1 MTESIDFAFFLHLVN
16 PINLKSNSLTR
27 KEKTTVHSS
36 GFAFTHPFGWYI
48 KLIMMVHQ
56 VAEKLTATGIQDSS
70 PKKHS
75 AFEGG
80 VQGLGG
86 SEATSKLNYDND
98 TSNSG
103 QAGTWGNLFK
113 GNNLRAK
120 SLEREFYVQIRDDI
134 LDQIMEHGITTAQSK
149 LFSYLFKLT
158 RFGDR
163 PVKTKVREILRA
175 TTLSK
180 SAYYVAIAKFERL
193 GWFRFTNVDVE
204 ISNFCTP
211 TKKSTKQDYQSTKQD
226 YQSTKQDY
234 QSTKQDSEELKPL
247 PAKVPKTP
255 QTLQTYSDLVDTL
268 SEEQRESF
276 KKFCLKKIQECSFK
290 IGSKQGW
297 LNKHGAEYLE
307 EFKETYS
314 YALANPEVI
323 PPKAAPFDI
332 PDIAYL
338 KRVYRDDWKNAA
350 IHFGLIDPNSPEEE
364 IQNES
369 EPVTALEVTEKP
381 IADSDNPQAPTP
393 KPIADSDNP
402 QAPMP
407 KPIADSDNPQ
417 APMPKPIADS
427 DNPQAPTPKP
437 IADSGNPQE
446 PTPPTPAIAS
456 NHEQFA
462 EGDRVVVAEVGNSH
476 YGKTGKIIAARSRS
490 QDDKYIIALDRK
502 SPSARELTIKIPK
515 GCKLTYL
522 TKL

>member
-1 MTESIDFAFFLHLVN
+1 
-16 PINLKSNSLTR
+16 
-27 KEKTTVHSS
+27 
-36 GFAFTHPFGWYI
+36 
-48 KLIMMVHQ
+48 MMVHQ

-70 PKKHS
+70 PKKYS

-80 VQGLGG
+80 VHGLGG

-113 GNNLRAK
+113 GNNSRAK
-120 SLEREFYVQIRDDI
+120 SQDREFYVQIRDDI

-163 PVKTKVREILRA
+163 AVKTKVREILRA

-193 GWFRFTNVDVE
+193 GWFSFTHADVE

-211 TKKSTKQDYQSTKQD
+211 TKKSTKQDSE
-226 YQSTKQDY
+226 STKQDY

-255 QTLQTYSDLVDTL
+255 QTIQTYSDLLHTL
-268 SEEQRESF
+268 SEDQRESF
-276 KKFCLKKIQECSFK
+276 EKFCLKKIQECSFK
-290 IGSKQGW
+290 IGSRTAW
-297 LNKHGAEYLE
+297 LNKYGADYLQ

-323 PPKAAPFDI
+323 RPKTTPFDI
-332 PDIAYL
+332 PDIPYL
-338 KRVYRDDWKNAA
+338 KRIYGSGWKDAA
-350 IHFGLIDPNSPEEE
+350 IHYGLIDPDSPEEE
-364 IQNES
+364 IHDES
-369 EPVTALEVTEKP
+369 EPVASSEVT
-381 IADSDNPQAPTP
+381 A
-393 KPIADSDNP
+393 
-402 QAPMP
+402 
-407 KPIADSDNPQ
+407 
-417 APMPKPIADS
+417 
-427 DNPQAPTPKP
+427 KP

-446 PTPPTPAIAS
+446 ATPPTPAIGS

>member
-1 MTESIDFAFFLHLVN
+1 MMLHQ
-16 PINLKSNSLTR
+16 I
-27 KEKTTVHSS
+27 
-36 GFAFTHPFGWYI
+36 
-48 KLIMMVHQ
+48 
-56 VAEKLTATGIQDSS
+56 AEKLTVTDIQDSS
-70 PKKHS
+70 PKKYS
-75 AFEGG
+75 AFEEG

-86 SEATSKLNYDND
+86 SEATSKFNYDND

-120 SLEREFYVQIRDDI
+120 SQDREFYVQIRDDI
-134 LDQIMEHGITTAQSK
+134 LDQIMEHGVTTAQSK

-163 PVKTKVREILRA
+163 AVKTKVREILRA

-193 GWFRFTNVDVE
+193 GWFNFTHADVE

-211 TKKSTKQDYQSTKQD
+211 TKKSTKQDSESTKQD
-226 YQSTKQDY
+226 SESTKQDSESTK
-234 QSTKQDSEELKPL
+234 QDSESTKQDSEELKPL

-255 QTLQTYSDLVDTL
+255 QTLQTYSDLLHTL
-268 SEEQRESF
+268 PEGQRESF
-276 KKFCLKKIQECSFK
+276 EKFCLKKIQECSFK
-290 IGSKQGW
+290 IGSKQAW

-338 KRVYRDDWKNAA
+338 KRVYKDGWKDAA
-350 IHFGLIDPNSPEEE
+350 IHFGLIDPDSAEEE
-364 IQNES
+364 IQDES
-369 EPVTALEVTEKP
+369 ESVASSEVTAEP
-381 IADSDNPQAPTP
+381 ITDSGNLQELSP

-402 QAPMP
+402 Q
-407 KPIADSDNPQ
+407 
-417 APMPKPIADS
+417 
-427 DNPQAPTPKP
+427 
-437 IADSGNPQE
+437 E
-446 PTPPTPAIAS
+446 PTPPIFAIGS

-462 EGDRVVVAEVGNSH
+462 EGDRVEIGRAS
-476 YGKTGKIIAARSRS
+476 
-490 QDDKYIIALDRK
+490 
-502 SPSARELTIKIPK
+502 
-515 GCKLTYL
+515 C
-522 TKL
+522 

>member
-1 MTESIDFAFFLHLVN
+1 ML
-16 PINLKSNSLTR
+16 
-27 KEKTTVHSS
+27 
-36 GFAFTHPFGWYI
+36 
-48 KLIMMVHQ
+48 HQ
-56 VAEKLTATGIQDSS
+56 VAEKLTVTEIQDSS
-70 PKKHS
+70 PKKYS

-80 VQGLGG
+80 VQGSGV

-103 QAGTWGNLFK
+103 QAGSWGNLFK

-120 SLEREFYVQIRDDI
+120 SQDREFYVQIRDDI

-163 PVKTKVREILRA
+163 AVKTKVREILLA
-175 TTLSK
+175 TRLSR

-193 GWFRFTNVDVE
+193 GWFSFTHADVE

-211 TKKSTKQDYQSTKQD
+211 TKKSTKQDSESTKQD
-226 YQSTKQDY
+226 SESTKQDSESTK
-234 QSTKQDSEELKPL
+234 QDSESTKQDSEELKPL

-255 QTLQTYSDLVDTL
+255 QTIQTYSDLLHTL
-268 SEEQRESF
+268 PEEQRESF
-276 KKFCLKKIQECSFK
+276 EKFCLKKIQECSFK
-290 IGSKQGW
+290 IGSRTAW
-297 LNKHGAEYLE
+297 LNKYGADYLQ

-314 YALANPEVI
+314 YALANPQVI
-323 PPKAAPFDI
+323 APKPLPFEI
-332 PDIAYL
+332 PDIPQL
-338 KRVYRDDWKNAA
+338 KRMYGSGWKDAA
-350 IHFGLIDPNSPEEE
+350 IHFGLIDPDSPEEE
-364 IQNES
+364 IHDES
-369 EPVTALEVTEKP
+369 EPVASSEVM
-381 IADSDNPQAPTP
+381 A
-393 KPIADSDNP
+393 
-402 QAPMP
+402 
-407 KPIADSDNPQ
+407 
-417 APMPKPIADS
+417 
-427 DNPQAPTPKP
+427 KP

-446 PTPPTPAIAS
+446 ATPPTPAIGS

-515 GCKLTYL
+515 ESKLTYL

>member
-1 MTESIDFAFFLHLVN
+1 ML
-16 PINLKSNSLTR
+16 
-27 KEKTTVHSS
+27 
-36 GFAFTHPFGWYI
+36 
-48 KLIMMVHQ
+48 HQ
-56 VAEKLTATGIQDSS
+56 VAEKLTVTEIQDSS
-70 PKKHS
+70 AKKYS

-80 VQGLGG
+80 VQGSGV
-86 SEATSKLNYDND
+86 SEATSKLNYDNN

-103 QAGTWGNLFK
+103 QAGTWGNLSK
-113 GNNLRAK
+113 GNNSRAK
-120 SLEREFYVQIRDDI
+120 SQDREFYVQIRDDI

-163 PVKTKVREILRA
+163 AVKTKVREILRA

-193 GWFRFTNVDVE
+193 GWFNFTHADVE

-226 YQSTKQDY
+226 YQSTKQDSQSTKQDS
-234 QSTKQDSEELKPL
+234 QSTKQDSEKLEPL
-247 PAKVPKTP
+247 PEQVPKTP
-255 QTLQTYSDLVDTL
+255 QTLQTYSDLVHTL

-290 IGSKQGW
+290 IGSKQAW

-332 PDIAYL
+332 PDIPQL
-338 KRVYRDDWKNAA
+338 KRMYGNGWKDAA

-364 IQNES
+364 IQDES
-369 EPVTALEVTEKP
+369 ESVASSGETAKP
-381 IADSDNPQAPTP
+381 IADSDNPQ
-393 KPIADSDNP
+393 
-402 QAPMP
+402 
-407 KPIADSDNPQ
+407 
-417 APMPKPIADS
+417 
-427 DNPQAPTPKP
+427 
-437 IADSGNPQE
+437 E
-446 PTPPTPAIAS
+446 PTPSTPAIGS

-462 EGDRVVVAEVGNSH
+462 EGDRVVIAEVGNSH
-476 YGKTGKIIAARSRS
+476 HGKTGKIIAARFGSK
-490 QDDKYIIALDRK
+490 DDKYIIALDRK

-515 GCKLTYL
+515 ECKLTYL